1 MTALKIIIFMVILP
15 AIFEVLI
22 WTVGYNL
29 GGYEG
34 LFAYLFTV
42 VIAMYEVLFL
52 VLIISA
58 FGHGTSQNSKE
69 TLVKYVITKEIVD
82 TVKDLPGEN
91 KFKDII

>member
-1 MTALKIIIFMVILP
+1 
-15 AIFEVLI
+15 
-22 WTVGYNL
+22 
-29 GGYEG
+29 
-34 LFAYLFTV
+34 
-42 VIAMYEVLFL
+42 MYEVLFL